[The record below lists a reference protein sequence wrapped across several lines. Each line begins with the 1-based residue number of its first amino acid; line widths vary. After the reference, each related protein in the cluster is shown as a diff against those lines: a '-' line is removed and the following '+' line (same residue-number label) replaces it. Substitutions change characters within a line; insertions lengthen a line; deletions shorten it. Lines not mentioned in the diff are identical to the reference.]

1 MQRRAA
7 VLKLIAAA
15 FLWSLGGLLIKWVD
29 WNPMAI
35 SGMRSAIGGAFLLLV
50 CRRLKFAWSPYLLG
64 GAVAYACTVTLFVLA
79 NKLTTAANAI
89 LLQYTAPVHVALFGA
104 WFLGERPGRRDWLTL
119 AVVLGGMLL
128 FFLEDLS
135 LAHFWGNL
143 AALGSGFAFAWIAIF
158 LRRQREGGAIE
169 SIILGNLLAAAVGF
183 PFMLGEAPDASG
195 WIGLALLG
203 VLQIGLAYALFA
215 SAIRQVTALEAL
227 LIPAIEPVLN
237 PLWVLLLLGEVPGPL
252 AVIGGAVIL
261 AAVLGRAL
269 LTLRQAQD

>member
-7 VLKLIAAA
+7 VLKLVAAA

-29 WNPMAI
+29 WHPMAI
-35 SGMRSAIGGAFLLLV
+35 SGMRSAIAGAFLLLV

-119 AVVLGGMLL
+119 VVVLSGMAL
-128 FFLEDLS
+128 FFLEDLT

-158 LRRQREGGAIE
+158 LRRREGGP
-169 SIILGNLLAAAVGF
+169 SSRSSRNRQCRRRL
-183 PFMLGEAPDASG
+183 PFMPSFPDAGLDGSPARRAQSASPMRSSPVPSG
-195 WIGLALLG
+195 RSRRWKLSSSLPSNRFSIPCGSCSCSVKSPG
-203 VLQIGLAYALFA
+203 RWPS
-215 SAIRQVTALEAL
+215 SAA
-227 LIPAIEPVLN
+227 P
-237 PLWVLLLLGEVPGPL
+237 
-252 AVIGGAVIL
+252 
-261 AAVLGRAL
+261 
-269 LTLRQAQD
+269 